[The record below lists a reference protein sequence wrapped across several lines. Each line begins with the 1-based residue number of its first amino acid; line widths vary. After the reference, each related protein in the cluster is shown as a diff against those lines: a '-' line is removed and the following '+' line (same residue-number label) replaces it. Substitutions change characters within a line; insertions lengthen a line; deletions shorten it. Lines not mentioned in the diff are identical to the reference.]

1 MIRSSPRERR
11 DDRAAGLERSAQLG
25 IEKRLGKG
33 ELVDE
38 LRGFDCGAVRV
49 AAAAE
54 GDALLFPWGHITWLC
69 SGERLADAETTFGY
83 VEIRPGMKNPK
94 HLHPNSDEVLFLI
107 EGELD
112 HSLGNVKHH
121 LTAGMAI
128 HIPRGVEHD
137 AVNTSDRTARMVV
150 SYPTPDRQ
158 VVFVEAESAG
168 QE

>member
-1 MIRSSPRERR
+1 MKVNEQAVVGGE
-11 DDRAAGLERSAQLG
+11 DR
-25 IEKRLGKG
+25 
-33 ELVDE
+33 
-38 LRGFDCGAVRV
+38 RV
-49 AAAAE
+49 AGAADEEAI
-54 GDALLFPWGHITWLC
+54 DFPWGRIVWLC

-94 HLHPNSDEVLFLI
+94 HHHPNSDEVLFLI

-112 HSLGNVKHH
+112 HSLGQTVHH

-137 AVNTSDRTARMVV
+137 AVNTAAETARMVV

-158 VVFVEAESAG
+158 VVFSDDSMAG
-168 QE
+168 HE

>member
-1 MIRSSPRERR
+1 MSGQGTDGVRI
-11 DDRAAGLERSAQLG
+11 
-25 IEKRLGKG
+25 GKG
-33 ELVDE
+33 SPVNDRESGGIGD
-38 LRGFDCGAVRV
+38 RRV
-49 AAAAE
+49 AVATE
-54 GDALLFPWGHITWLC
+54 GDAIRFSWGSITWLC
-69 SGERLADAETTFGY
+69 SGDLQADAETTFGY

-112 HSLGNVKHH
+112 HSLGDTVHH

-137 AVNTSDRTARMVV
+137 AVNTSDRMARMVV
-150 SYPTPDRQ
+150 SYPTPERQ
-158 VVFVEAESAG
+158 VVFRDDEVVD

>member
-1 MIRSSPRERR
+1 MEKGIRVNKEATVGSRDRR
-11 DDRAAGLERSAQLG
+11 VS
-25 IEKRLGKG
+25 
-33 ELVDE
+33 
-38 LRGFDCGAVRV
+38 GASD
-49 AAAAE
+49 
-54 GDALLFPWGHITWLC
+54 GDAMQFPWGSIVWLC

-112 HSLGNVKHH
+112 HSLGDTVHH
-121 LTAGMAI
+121 LTPGMAI

-158 VVFVEAESAG
+158 VVFV
-168 QE
+168 